1 MDVKRGNCLA
11 LVAGVEVKG
20 GRLLR
25 AGQDSGVFR
34 CTQLS
39 DVLWTRHSVDS
50 SKQMGSVTFKPFASM
65 SHRLL
70 MFLVNHLCLCF
81 SDWTVCHLYSNMIRQ
96 SNRYKNLNMT
106 QKHGN
111 SSINVSKRKWELM
124 PNNFGL

>member
-39 DVLWTRHSVDS
+39 DVL
-50 SKQMGSVTFKPFASM
+50 
-65 SHRLL
+65 
-70 MFLVNHLCLCF
+70 
-81 SDWTVCHLYSNMIRQ
+81 
-96 SNRYKNLNMT
+96 
-106 QKHGN
+106 
-111 SSINVSKRKWELM
+111 
-124 PNNFGL
+124 